1 MFARVL
7 GSAAGGG
14 FPQWNC
20 GCRLCVGVRSGTI
33 SAKPRLQES
42 LALSADGDRWVLLNA
57 SPDIRAQIESFP
69 ALHPRAK
76 RHTPIAAIVLT
87 NGDLDH
93 VLGLLSLREGQRL
106 AVYATDPVRRGF
118 LEGNTLAR
126 TLARFPDQ
134 VVWRRL
140 TVGDDIPLADPDGV
154 PVGLALRAAPA
165 PGRPPPHLEGEA
177 QEDPLDT
184 VGLSVRDGR
193 GRRLCY
199 IPGTRAITPALR
211 ALADGADILFL
222 DGTFWSDDELIAGG
236 LGSAT
241 ARSMGHLPVG
251 GPDGSL
257 ALLAGLAVGRRVLI
271 HLNNTNP
278 LLDEDSPERAA
289 AVSAGWDVAED
300 GMEIVL

>member
-1 MFARVL
+1 MFVRVL

-20 GCRLCVGVRSGTI
+20 GCRLCAGVRSGTI
-33 SAKPRLQES
+33 AAKPRLQES
-42 LALSADGDRWVLLNA
+42 LAVSADGNRWVLLNA
-57 SPDIRAQIESFP
+57 SPDIRAQIEAFP
-69 ALHPRAK
+69 PLHPKAR
-76 RHTPIAAIVLT
+76 RQTPIAAIVLT

-106 AVYATDPVRRGF
+106 AVYATEPVRRGF
-118 LEGNTLAR
+118 LEGNSLAR
-126 TLARFPDQ
+126 TLARFPHQ
-134 VVWRRL
+134 IAWRRIG
-140 TVGDDIPLADPDGV
+140 VGEEIPLADPEGV
-154 PVGLALRAAPA
+154 PIGLVLRAVPA
-165 PGRPPPHLEGEA
+165 PGRPPPHLQGEVS
-177 QEDPLDT
+177 EDPLDT
-184 VGLSVRDGR
+184 VGLSMSDQR

-199 IPGTRAITPALR
+199 IPGTNAITPALR
-211 ALADGADILFL
+211 ALAEGADALFL

-257 ALLAGLAVGRRVLI
+257 AALAGLAVGRRVLI

-278 LLDEDSPERAA
+278 LLDEESPERRAA
-289 AVSAGWDVAED
+289 EAAGWEVAED
-300 GMEIVL
+300 GMEMAL

>member
-1 MFARVL
+1 MFVRVL

-20 GCRLCVGVRSGTI
+20 GCRLCAGVRLGTI
-33 SAKPRLQES
+33 AAKPRLQES
-42 LALSADGDRWVLLNA
+42 LALSADGRRWALLNA
-57 SPDIRAQIESFP
+57 SPDIRAQIEAFP
-69 ALHPRAK
+69 PLYPKAR
-76 RHTPIAAIVLT
+76 RQTPIAAIVLT

-106 AVYATDPVRRGF
+106 AVYATEPVRRGF
-118 LEGNTLAR
+118 VEGNSLAR
-126 TLARFPDQ
+126 TLARVPHQ
-134 VVWRRL
+134 IVWRPIA
-140 TVGDDIPLADPDGV
+140 VGEDIPLADPEGV
-154 PVGLALRAAPA
+154 PLGLVMRAVPA
-165 PGRPPPHLEGEA
+165 PGRPPPHLQGEVA
-177 QEDPLDT
+177 ADPLDT
-184 VGLSVRDGR
+184 VGLSVRDGQ

-199 IPGTRAITPALR
+199 VPGTSAITPALR
-211 ALADGADILFL
+211 ALAEGADILFL

-257 ALLAGLAVGRRVLI
+257 AALAGLAVGRRVFI

-278 LLDEDSPERAA
+278 LLDEESPERR
-289 AVSAGWDVAED
+289 AVESAGWEVAED
-300 GMEIVL
+300 GMEMTL